1 MIVRKLNADGRTAF
15 AQWIDDGGKGDA
27 PLDLLTADGT
37 SDALPLDVEV
47 DIGPFDT
54 RYDMGVHLVEAL
66 KPLGASLWFDEE
78 LWDWLAL
85 YYIDQSSAAVG
96 GVRKLQA
103 RERYVLELRNRK
115 WSRHLVRMSWLA
127 VQEHGENARVL
138 LNTPPHGHSEV
149 LEQLAG
155 QQELFGA
162 KPLIAAAR
170 RMYWNDADGGGL
182 KRGAQG
188 KGPGTP
194 RRLRRIMSQFRR
206 TWDPNTM
213 TADQLI
219 ELLPAEFDRW
229 KKVPAELSGG
239 AETHTAP
246 SA

>member
-1 MIVRKLNADGRTAF
+1 MIVRKLNADGRAAF
-15 AQWIDDGGKGDA
+15 AQWIADGGKGDA
-27 PLDLLTADGT
+27 PLHLLSGEGT
-37 SDALPLDVEV
+37 SDALAHDVEA
-47 DIGPFDT
+47 DLGPFET
-54 RYDMGVHLVEAL
+54 RYDMGVHLAEAL
-66 KPLGASLWFDEE
+66 KPLGASAWFDEG

-127 VQEHGENARVL
+127 VQEHGDNARVL
-138 LNTPPHGHSEV
+138 LTTPPHGHSEV

-162 KPLIAAAR
+162 KPLMAAAR
-170 RMYWNDADGGGL
+170 RLYWTDAAGGL

-213 TADQLI
+213 NATQLI
-219 ELLPAEFDRW
+219 DLLPAEFDRW
-229 KKVPAELSGG
+229 KKPPAEQSSATELH
-239 AETHTAP
+239 AAP
-246 SA
+246 PAA